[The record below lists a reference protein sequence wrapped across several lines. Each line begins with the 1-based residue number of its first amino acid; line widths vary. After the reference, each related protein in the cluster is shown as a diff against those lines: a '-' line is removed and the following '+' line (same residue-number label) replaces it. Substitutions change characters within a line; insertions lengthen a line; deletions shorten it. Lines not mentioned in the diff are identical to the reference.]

1 MQGCFTSLYPFVRC
15 IVEVKNQTVLVLGG
29 AGLVGLAVCREL
41 LPLKPKKLIVSSLL
55 PQETEAAV
63 ELLRKNFPESETEFV
78 EIHGNL
84 FVRADLKDIG
94 RGPLL
99 DNSKH
104 RRAIIDD
111 TILPLDD
118 QILDRS
124 FLHQV
129 MTENR
134 PDLVVDCVNTATAL
148 AYQDIFRSASDVL
161 DHLDK
166 GHGIE
171 TFRGTLERHLCTLY
185 TPQLIRHIQIL
196 YESLLQAGTNMYI
209 KIGTSGTGGMGLNI
223 PYTHS
228 EEKPSRILLSKSAMA
243 GAHTLLL
250 FLMARTPDGPV
261 VKEIKPAA
269 AIAWGGIEYGEVLKR
284 GQPITLYDCP
294 LDSPVNLLK
303 ESDLGDS
310 REFEPC
316 TVGDNA
322 TLQSVYIDTG
332 ENGIFSRAEFEV
344 VTTIG
349 QMEFVTPEEIA
360 RNVRFEVAGINSGH
374 DVINALDNAIMD
386 PTYRAGV
393 LRHRALNRL
402 ETLEEEHGVAS
413 VAFEMLGPPRLS
425 KLLFEADLL
434 RRIRKTTGGIVGDS
448 PELLSRDS
456 VEYLKNNQDF
466 RSQILSIGIPILLP
480 DGENILRGPRMV
492 IPTAWESRE
501 ATPDTIDRWSRE
513 GWVDLRESNM
523 EKWKTRLQTLLAEA
537 ATMDPDDTSSRYDLP
552 ADFRNP
558 ESPLPIGKVV
568 GWLFIQEEHGLR
580 MKA

>member
-1 MQGCFTSLYPFVRC
+1 M
-15 IVEVKNQTVLVLGG
+15 EVKNKTVLVLGG
-29 AGLVGLAVCREL
+29 AGLVGTAVCREL
-41 LPLKPKKLIVSSLL
+41 LPLNPRKLIISSLAAS
-55 PQETEAAV
+55 EVAEATS
-63 ELLRKNFPESETEFV
+63 LLKKNFPDTAAEFAG
-78 EIHGNL
+78 IHGNL
-84 FVRADLKDIG
+84 FVRSALKDAG
-94 RGPLL
+94 RQEML
-99 DNSKH
+99 DDTGH

-111 TILPLDD
+111 TLLPLTEE
-118 QILDRS
+118 ILDRS
-124 FLHQV
+124 FLYQV
-129 MTENR
+129 LTEEK

-148 AYQDIFRSASDVL
+148 AYQDIFRSASEVL

-196 YESLLQAGTNMYI
+196 YEGLVKAGVGGYI

-250 FLMARTPDGPV
+250 FLMARTPGGPV

-269 AIAWGGIEYGEVLKR
+269 AIAWKGIRYGEVIKR
-284 GQPITLYDCP
+284 GKPIRLHDCP
-294 LDSPVNLLK
+294 FDQPVDLNADPDMGGSRSYPEVDAGADGNLK
-303 ESDLGDS
+303 
-310 REFEPC
+310 
-316 TVGDNA
+316 
-322 TLQSVYIDTG
+322 SVYIDTG

-344 VTTIG
+344 VTTLG

-374 DVINALDNAIMD
+374 DVINALDTASMD

-393 LRHRALNRL
+393 MRATALKRL
-402 ETLEEEHGVAS
+402 EALEKEHEVAS

-434 RRIRKTTGGIVGDS
+434 RRIRVTFRGVAEDD
-448 PELLSRDS
+448 PEKLAADAAG
-456 VEYLKNNQDF
+456 YIKDHQDF
-466 RSQILSIGIPILLP
+466 RTQILSIGIPVLLP
-480 DGENILRGPRMV
+480 DGSSLLRGPRMV
-492 IPTAWESRE
+492 IPTVWENKTL
-501 ATPDTIDRWSRE
+501 TPASLDRWSRE
-513 GWVDLRESNM
+513 GWVDLRVANM
-523 EKWKTRLQTLLAEA
+523 KKWQERFQGVLAEA
-537 ATMDPDDTSSRYDLP
+537 GAMDPDDSSSRHDLP
-552 ADFRNP
+552 EEFR
-558 ESPLPIGKVV
+558 SPDNEIPIGKMV
-568 GWLFIQEEHGLR
+568 GWLFIREEQGQR

>member
-1 MQGCFTSLYPFVRC
+1 M
-15 IVEVKNQTVLVLGG
+15 EVKNKTVLVLGG
-29 AGLVGLAVCREL
+29 AGLVGTAVCREL
-41 LPLKPKKLIVSSLL
+41 LPLCPRKMIISSLAAH
-55 PQETEAAV
+55 EVTEAT
-63 ELLRKNFPESETEFV
+63 ELLKRNFPDSKTEFTG
-78 EIHGNL
+78 IHGNL
-84 FVRADLKDIG
+84 FVRSGLKDTG
-94 RGPLL
+94 RQEIL
-99 DNSKH
+99 DDTGH

-111 TILPLDD
+111 TLLPLTEE
-118 QILDRS
+118 ILDRS
-124 FLHQV
+124 FLYQV
-129 MTENR
+129 LTEEK

-148 AYQDIFRSASDVL
+148 AYQDIFRSATEVL

-196 YESLLQAGTNMYI
+196 YEGLVRAGVGAYV

-250 FLMARTPDGPV
+250 FLMARTPNGPV

-269 AIAWGGIEYGEVLKR
+269 AIAWKGIGYGDVIKR
-284 GQPITLYDCP
+284 GQPIRLHDCP
-294 LDSPVNLLK
+294 FDQPVDLNADPDMGGSRSYPEVEAGAGGNLK
-303 ESDLGDS
+303 
-310 REFEPC
+310 
-316 TVGDNA
+316 
-322 TLQSVYIDTG
+322 SVYIDTG

-344 VTTIG
+344 VTTLG

-374 DVINALDNAIMD
+374 DVINALDTASMD

-393 LRHRALNRL
+393 LRATALRRL
-402 ETLEEEHGVAS
+402 EALEEQHNVAS

-434 RRIRKTTGGIVGDS
+434 RLIRTTIRGVAEADPLKLAEDAKEYI
-448 PELLSRDS
+448 RDH
-456 VEYLKNNQDF
+456 QDF
-466 RSQILSIGIPILLP
+466 RTQMLSIGIPVLLP
-480 DGENILRGPRMV
+480 DGASLLRGPRMV
-492 IPTAWESRE
+492 IPTIWEDRNV
-501 ATPDTIDRWSRE
+501 TPDSINHWSHE
-513 GWVDLRESNM
+513 GWVDLRVSNM
-523 EKWKTRLQTLLAEA
+523 KKWQERFQGVLREA
-537 ATMDPDDTSSRYDLP
+537 GEIDRDDSSSRYDLP
-552 ADFRNP
+552 VEFR
-558 ESPLPIGKVV
+558 SPDNEIPIGKMV
-568 GWLFIQEEHGLR
+568 GWLFIKEEQGLR